1 MNGLVWSGLPLKRE
15 RPSGDNAAYLYK
27 GSKVRNLV
35 GGSNPAAAGILHPID
50 ARPITIQNYSGYV
63 NAVYKAGVPASEKER
78 GILLLNML
86 QIIAILPL
94 QGDGANLT
102 NDDSYRKE
110 IQALADKLQYTGN
123 DKKLSTT
130 VQINEGITRP
140 GAVAEL
146 GADHFDSQ
154 GRLVVK

>member
-1 MNGLVWSGLPLKRE
+1 MDQIQRQPVSF
-15 RPSGDNAAYLYK
+15 
-27 GSKVRNLV
+27 
-35 GGSNPAAAGILHPID
+35 IPID

-63 NAVYKAGVPASEKER
+63 NAVYKAGVPASEEGK

-86 QIIAILPL
+86 QIIAILRCKAMEL
-94 QGDGANLT
+94 IST
-102 NDDSYRKE
+102 NDSYRKE
-110 IQALADKLQYTGN
+110 IQALANKLQYTGN

-154 GRLVVK
+154 GVLL